1 MKRILLSAAALIS
14 LSNVMAQGPVV
25 IDTVITGQ
33 GYGTNVWYSLQN
45 DEQATDVSSNWDIA
59 LASSAAQNNP
69 LTSSIL
75 FNSKVGKVYAI
86 PNSNPAT
93 SFDSLATVNFAA
105 LTPLVNDDSDWA
117 IGALRRASNTGQFDF
132 GWGDYNSTTHSV
144 NGSKVFV
151 VVYNDNSKKK
161 FYVNLVTMQ
170 GKYEIISADLAAGA
184 TQTTQNLML
193 APYTSKNFVYYKI
206 NTNTVVDREPASASW
221 DFEFLQYDATIA
233 PNMQYLSFGIL
244 NNVGIEAV
252 KVTAVGDVPN
262 FTNYQSQTF
271 SDAANVIGYNWKN
284 AQVQPAV
291 VEDSTV
297 YFVKTADNNI
307 WKLVF
312 TKFTSGGTSNMNVF
326 SKQNLTTLSV
336 NELEK
341 DVFVSVYPNPAVNS
355 ATVVVDSKVNTTV
368 KVVSLTGQVV
378 FETTVSNGLTTTTV
392 STENFTNGVYL
403 VQVSNGVAAST
414 QRLVVQH

>member
-14 LSNVMAQGPVV
+14 LSNAMAQGPVV
-25 IDTVITGQ
+25 IDTVITGA

-45 DEQATDVSSNWDIA
+45 DEQDTDVSTNWDIA
-59 LASSAAQNNP
+59 LASTASQTNP

-75 FNSKVGKVYAI
+75 FNSKIGKVYAI
-86 PNSNPAT
+86 PNSDPAT
-93 SFDSLATVNFAA
+93 SFDTLATVNFTA

-117 IGALRRASNTGQFDF
+117 NGALRRASNTGMFDF
-132 GWGDYNSTTHSV
+132 GWGTYNSTTHSV
-144 NGSKVFV
+144 IGSKVFV

-161 FYVNLVTMQ
+161 FYVNLISTQ
-170 GKYEIISADLAAGA
+170 GKYEIISADLANGA
-184 TQTTQNLML
+184 AQTTQNLVL
-193 APYTSKNFVYYKI
+193 TPYTTKNFVYYKI
-206 NTNTVVDREPASASW
+206 NTNAVLDREPVSASW
-221 DFEFLQYDATIA
+221 DFTFLQYDATIA
-233 PNMQYLSFGIL
+233 PNMQYFSFGIL

-252 KVTAVGDVPN
+252 KVTAVADVPN

-271 SDAANVIGYNWKN
+271 SDAANVIGYSWKN
-284 AQVQPAV
+284 AQAQT

-297 YFVKTADNNI
+297 YFVKTNDNNI

-312 TKFTSGGTSNMNVF
+312 TKFTSGSSSNMNVF

-341 DVFVSVYPNPAVNS
+341 DVFVSVYPNPAANV
-355 ATVVVDSKVNTTV
+355 ATVVVDSKANSTV
-368 KVVSLTGQVV
+368 KVVSMTGQVV
-378 FETTVSNGLTTTTV
+378 FETAASNGLTTTTI

-403 VQVSNGVAAST
+403 VQVSNGAATST

>member
-14 LSNVMAQGPVV
+14 LSNAMAQGPIV
-25 IDTVITGQ
+25 IDTVITGA

-45 DEQATDVSSNWDIA
+45 DEQDTDVSTNWDIA
-59 LASSAAQNNP
+59 LASSASQTNP

-75 FNSKVGKVYAI
+75 FNSKIGKVYAI

-93 SFDSLATVNFAA
+93 SFDTLATVNFTA

-117 IGALRRASNTGQFDF
+117 NGALRRASNTGQFDF

-144 NGSKVFV
+144 MGSKVFV

-170 GKYEIISADLAAGA
+170 GKYEIISADLANGA
-184 TQTTQNLML
+184 VQTTQNLVL
-193 APYTSKNFVYYKI
+193 APYTTKNFAYYKI
-206 NTNTVVDREPASASW
+206 NTNAVLDREPVSASW
-221 DFEFLQYDATIA
+221 DFTFLQYDATIA
-233 PNMQYLSFGIL
+233 PNMQYFSFGIL
-244 NNVGIEAV
+244 NNVGVEAV
-252 KVTAVGDVPN
+252 KVTGVGNVPAYN
-262 FTNYQSQTF
+262 NYQSQTF
-271 SDAANVIGYNWKN
+271 NDAANVIGYNWKN
-284 AQVQPAV
+284 AQAQT

-297 YFVKTADNNI
+297 YFVKAKDANI

-312 TKFTSGGTSNMNVF
+312 TKFTSGSGSNMNVF
-326 SKQNLTTLSV
+326 SKQNMTTLSV

-368 KVVSLTGQVV
+368 KVVSMTGQVV
-378 FETTVSNGLTTTTV
+378 FETAASNGLTTTTI

-403 VQVSNGVAAST
+403 VQVSNGAATST